1 MAKRFA
7 SGVLVGALTTLGA
20 LGGAVL
26 AFKKTV
32 IDPEEEITDKIEENR
47 RKANRKQHAAH
58 QG

>member
-1 MAKRFA
+1 MANKFV
-7 SGVLVGALTTLGA
+7 SGFVVGALATVGA

-32 IDPEEEITDKIEENR
+32 IEPEEDFNNKVEENR

-58 QG
+58 QA

>member
-1 MAKRFA
+1 MAHKFA
-7 SGVLVGALTTLGA
+7 SGVVVGALTTIGA

-32 IDPEEEITDKIEENR
+32 IEPEEAFNDKIDENR

>member
-1 MAKRFA
+1 MANKFV
-7 SGVLVGALTTLGA
+7 SGFVVGALATVGSIC
-20 LGGAVL
+20 GAVL

-32 IDPEEEITDKIEENR
+32 IEPEEAFNDKYEENR